1 MVRGTQLLNG
11 CGLFAFATHLG
22 DLLCWIQ
29 LSINEDR
36 LRIKKGGCIVM
47 WLAVFVGLILCMI
60 TLVIVKWNDEE
71 MERLRG
77 WERRERMTRQAR
89 HARR

>member
-1 MVRGTQLLNG
+1 
-11 CGLFAFATHLG
+11 
-22 DLLCWIQ
+22 
-29 LSINEDR
+29 
-36 LRIKKGGCIVM
+36 M

-77 WERRERMTRQAR
+77 WERREHMARQAR